1 MAPLGEHKCGAI
13 VDSKTGK
20 PSASLCHGPKTTHFL
35 SLCLRDGSP
44 LAKNM
49 SLDDEECVKMVCK
62 VPNVAVEQYVTCL
75 GAWVFRRAT
84 RHMSKTSAATGH
96 PRSHLNKQSTYMR
109 HVSKQ

>member
-1 MAPLGEHKCGAI
+1 
-13 VDSKTGK
+13 
-20 PSASLCHGPKTTHFL
+20 
-35 SLCLRDGSP
+35 
-44 LAKNM
+44 
-49 SLDDEECVKMVCK
+49 MVCQ